1 MDTLLQR
8 LVYRKVVDLFAK
20 VSILVLMDTL
30 LQRNHILYLYKYNYC
45 FNPCFNGY
53 TTSTGTRN
61 PEFCEDKLV
70 SILVLMDTLLQHVY
84 QDGKKSGFVMFQ
96 SLF

>member
-1 MDTLLQR
+1 
-8 LVYRKVVDLFAK
+8 
-20 VSILVLMDTL
+20 MDTL